1 MREIDETSVE
11 VTIMTQKEKKGKEKE
26 KEKKLNIIPLGGLG
40 EIGKNMMA
48 IEYGDDIIV
57 VDAGMMFPEDDMLG
71 VDFVIPDF
79 KYLEKRVGN
88 IRGILITHGHEDH
101 IGALPYVL
109 RKLPVPVYGTGLTL
123 GLIKNKLS
131 ELEPAIQV
139 ELNCVKPRTSVQLG
153 VFNVEFFR
161 VSHSIPDGVGL
172 GIHTP
177 LGLIIHTGDF
187 KIDQTPINGEG
198 TDFHKI
204 AEMCKDGALLLLADS
219 TNVEKEGYTISEK
232 EIGEI
237 FKQIFRTVTGR
248 IIVTTFASNINR
260 IQQVIDAAA
269 IYNRKVC
276 IVGMSMEKVTTM
288 ASELGYLTIPPK
300 LLISVDELKH
310 VPLKRTVIVTTG
322 SQGEPMSAL
331 TRMSMHTHKYVKIS
345 SGDTVVISARAIPG
359 NEVSISKTINNLF
372 KLGAEVVYEN
382 VSEVHVS
389 GHASQEELKWM
400 FNMVKPKYFMPIHG
414 EYRHLVHHGKLA
426 QKLGL
431 AAKNVFIMEN
441 GMKLAIT
448 KEKAMIAEKVDAGQI
463 LIDGKGVGD
472 IGTVVLRDRQQLAQD
487 GMVIVVV
494 TIDRQSAR
502 LIAGPEILSRGFIY
516 VREADELLNEAKTR
530 VKNLID
536 ELVKDGTANWP
547 AIKSGIKSVLSKYL
561 FDKTERRPMIFPI
574 IVEV

>member
-1 MREIDETSVE
+1 
-11 VTIMTQKEKKGKEKE
+11 MTK
-26 KEKKLNIIPLGGLG
+26 KEKKLSIIPLGGLG
-40 EIGKNMMA
+40 EIGKNMLA
-48 IEYGDDIIV
+48 IEYDEDIIV
-57 VDAGMMFPEDDMLG
+57 IDAGMMFPEDEMLG

-79 KYLEKRVGN
+79 RYLEKRVKN
-88 IRGILITHGHEDH
+88 IRGIIITHGHEDH

-109 RKLPVPVYGTGLTL
+109 RKIPVPVYGTRLTL
-123 GLIKNKLS
+123 GLIKNKLT
-131 ELEPAIQV
+131 ELEPAISV
-139 ELNCVKPRTSVQLG
+139 ELNCIKPRTNIQLG
-153 VFNVEFFR
+153 VFKIEFFR

-177 LGLIIHTGDF
+177 LGLIVHTGDF

-204 AEMCKDGALLLLADS
+204 AEMCKDGALALLSDS
-219 TNVEKEGYTISEK
+219 TNVEREGYTLSEK

-237 FKQIFRTVTGR
+237 FKQIFRTASGR
-248 IIVTTFASNINR
+248 IIVTTCASNVNR
-260 IQQVIDAAA
+260 IQQAIDASV

-276 IVGMSMEKVTTM
+276 IVGMSMEKVTSM
-288 ASELGYLTIPPK
+288 ASELGYLTIPSK
-300 LLISVDELKH
+300 ILISADELKH
-310 VPLKRTVIVTTG
+310 VPLKRTVIITTG

-331 TRMSMHTHKYVKIS
+331 TRMSMHTHRHVKIS
-345 SGDTVVISARAIPG
+345 KGDTVVISARAIPG
-359 NEVSISKTINNLF
+359 NEVSISRTINNLF

-400 FNMVKPKYFMPIHG
+400 FNMVKPRYFIPIHG

-431 AAKNVFIMEN
+431 AAKNIFIMEN
-441 GMKLAIT
+441 GMKLGIT
-448 KEKAMIAEKVDAGQI
+448 KEKAMLDEKVEAGQI

-487 GMVIVVV
+487 GMMIVVV
-494 TIDRQSAR
+494 TIDRQSAK
-502 LIAGPEILSRGFIY
+502 LISPPEIISRGFVY
-516 VREADELLNEAKTR
+516 VREADELMNEARTR
-530 VKNLID
+530 VKNILE
-536 ELVKDGTANWP
+536 ELVQEGTTNWP
-547 AIKSGIKSVLSKYL
+547 AIKSGIKNTLSKYL
-561 FDKTERRPMIFPI
+561 FDMTERRPMILPV